1 MIQKIQSDN
10 DKKSLEKMQNF
21 LVEDVYNAEGI
32 KALDDQKV
40 SYKMIQQ
47 IYRNQMR
54 ALEYGIAEITFQINW
69 YKKTIEELEGER
81 I

>member
-1 MIQKIQSDN
+1 MLVIQKIQSDN

-40 SYKMIQQ
+40 SYKMIQ
-47 IYRNQMR
+47 
-54 ALEYGIAEITFQINW
+54 
-69 YKKTIEELEGER
+69 
-81 I
+81 